1 MSETTFEGIRLTES
15 AVTKLKVLLETEQSE
30 TEIRLRL
37 YVEPGGCSGL
47 RYDFFPDDTLGA
59 NDVVF
64 PFDGVEVVV
73 DNKSLP
79 YLGGSTLDWEDT
91 IMRQRF
97 IIDNPNAQGTCA
109 CGDSFN

>member
-1 MSETTFEGIRLTES
+1 MSETTFEGIHLTDS
-15 AVTKLKVLLETEQSE
+15 AVNKLKVLLETEQSE
-30 TEIRLRL
+30 ERIRLRL

-47 RYDFFPDDTLGA
+47 RYDFFPDEKLEASDKI
-59 NDVVF
+59 F

-79 YLGGSTLDWEDT
+79 YLDGSTLDWEDT

-97 IIDNPNAQGTCA
+97 VIENPNAQGTCA